1 MLLRCM
7 RKAEYKDQNLG
18 HYGLGSKCYTHFT
31 SPIRRFPDTTVHNL
45 LRKYIFNEPEQK
57 ELNKLIDY
65 YKDVLPEI
73 ALHSSEKER
82 ASIDC
87 EREVEDM
94 KMAEY
99 MESHIGE
106 EYDGIID
113 SIMNFGMFICLPN
126 MIEGLVK
133 YENITGDYFEYNEET
148 QMLIGKKSG
157 KKYRMGQKVRVKCI
171 AASKENSTIDF
182 SIVEGGKNGNTK

>member
-1 MLLRCM
+1 
-7 RKAEYKDQNLG
+7 
-18 HYGLGSKCYTHFT
+18 
-31 SPIRRFPDTTVHNL
+31 
-45 LRKYIFNEPEQK
+45 
-57 ELNKLIDY
+57 
-65 YKDVLPEI
+65 
-73 ALHSSEKER
+73 
-82 ASIDC
+82 
-87 EREVEDM
+87 M